1 MFWESSGKEITY
13 CQWLIVCENGH
24 TCCDI
29 YIEFRGKWPFI
40 ILIVLINHWLST
52 KMVPITI
59 FSCNQAAL
67 RTLLSVRPSDTF
79 WTMFLPSYQHEFS
92 GAITIDK
99 SDVHAK
105 GPCQKSKVNVTEVK
119 TNLAPIAPICMF
131 PDCDSSLNFY
141 QWLWNDALLFFKVI
155 YSNIKVTQDKKLP
168 ILTQIERF
176 RTVTPVWIDR
186 WLWNNTQSLK

>member
-1 MFWESSGKEITY
+1 MVIHAVIFTLNLGK
-13 CQWLIVCENGH
+13 
-24 TCCDI
+24 
-29 YIEFRGKWPFI
+29 KWPFK

-105 GPCQKSKVNVTEVK
+105 GPGQKSKVNVTEVK

-131 PDCDSSLNFY
+131 PDCDSSLNSPMTMKWCAIVFQGHLFKY
-141 QWLWNDALLFFKVI
+141 QSHTGQKIADFDPNWAFPDCN
-155 YSNIKVTQDKKLP
+155 S
-168 ILTQIERF
+168 
-176 RTVTPVWIDR
+176 
-186 WLWNNTQSLK
+186 SLNWPMAMK